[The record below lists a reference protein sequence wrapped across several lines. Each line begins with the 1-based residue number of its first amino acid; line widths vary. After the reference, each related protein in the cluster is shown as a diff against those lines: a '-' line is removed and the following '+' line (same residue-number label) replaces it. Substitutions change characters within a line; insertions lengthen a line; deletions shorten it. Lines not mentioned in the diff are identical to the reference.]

1 MRNMSKYRL
10 IGLGILAGTAII
22 ATGCGSGSSSTAD
35 SLIASS
41 SLTLSAS
48 TSTIG
53 FDGSVQFTAT
63 GGVSPYSY
71 TIVSPNMYA
80 GQINPSSGYYIAPS
94 TDETVGVQATD
105 SSGATAVAYITV
117 SSTASGSESD
127 QICSSYSQC
136 QSLLALSVPIDG
148 SYEYAASNANAA
160 CEVLSHG
167 AMVTYQTQN
176 ISISCGNIYTLADW
190 TGEAFQNESW
200 PICKYDYATVLSS
213 ITCSE

>member
-22 ATGCGSGSSSTAD
+22 ATGCGSGSSSTAT
-35 SLIASS
+35 SLVATS

-53 FDGSVQFTAT
+53 FDGYVQFTAT
-63 GGVSPYSY
+63 GGASPYTY
-71 TIVSPNMYA
+71 TIVSPNGYA
-80 GQINPSSGYYIAPS
+80 GQINSSSGYYIAPS
-94 TDETVGVQATD
+94 SNETVGVQATD

-117 SSTASGSESD
+117 SSSASGSVSD
-127 QICSSYSQC
+127 QICTSYSQC
-136 QSLLALSVPIDG
+136 ESLLALSIPIDG

-160 CEVLSHG
+160 CEVLNHG
-167 AMVTYQTQN
+167 TLVTYQTQN
-176 ISISCGNIYTLADW
+176 ISISCGNLYTLADW
-190 TGEAFQNESW
+190 NGGGFVNESW
-200 PICKYDYATVLSS
+200 QICQYGYATVLSS